1 MSEPQARTTQKQVRP
16 NARGAGVIGALLLVL
31 GLLLIVTGVI
41 AGTRLFGANGG
52 NGTVD
57 QRATSIALRGR
68 AEQALT
74 TAARALEP
82 KAMAASRLPEIVSAL
97 DLDADVHTFED
108 LLENED
114 WWARYRSEFAL
125 SGLVTGAGA
134 VAMISM
140 ATPGGSPSPA
150 GTGHAEPSPAATR
163 AIGSAGVELGGAAVV
178 RQAREAGVASG
189 VAAAQGRAFM
199 VAAARVPRGKRASG
213 AVVILGA
220 PLERSALQAVADGT
234 GTAV

>member
-74 TAARALEP
+74 TAARGLEP
-82 KAMAASRLPEIVSAL
+82 KALAASRLPAIVSGL

-114 WWARYRSEFAL
+114 WWAPYRSEFAL
-125 SGLVTGAGA
+125 SGLVTGRGA
-134 VAMISM
+134 V
-140 ATPGGSPSPA
+140 T
-150 GTGHAEPSPAATR
+150 T
-163 AIGSAGVELGGAAVV
+163 IGSGAVDLGGTAVV

-189 VAAAQGRAFM
+189 TVAAQGRAFIL
-199 VAAARVPRGKRASG
+199 AAARVPRGKHASG

-220 PLERSALQAVADGT
+220 PLERSALQAVADGA
-234 GTAV
+234 GAAVAL

>member
-1 MSEPQARTTQKQVRP
+1 MSEPQAATGQKNERAP
-16 NARGAGVIGALLLVL
+16 ARGAGVIGALLLVV
-31 GLLLIVTGVI
+31 GLLLIATGVI
-41 AGTRLFGANGG
+41 ARTRVFGASGG
-52 NGTVD
+52 SARVD
-57 QRATSIALRGR
+57 QRATATALRGR

-114 WWARYRSEFAL
+114 WWARYRSQFAL

-134 VAMISM
+134 VA
-140 ATPGGSPSPA
+140 T
-150 GTGHAEPSPAATR
+150 
-163 AIGSAGVELGGAAVV
+163 IGSGGVELGGATAV

-199 VAAARVPRGKRASG
+199 MAAARVPPGKHASG
-213 AVVILGA
+213 AVVIL
-220 PLERSALQAVADGT
+220 
-234 GTAV
+234 